1 MHRISKIITM
11 IERSPE
17 AYIVDIE
24 MITGKSYRTA
34 RRIMAKI
41 RMRYNIHGRK
51 HPTMEQVRE
60 FFELNK

>member
-1 MHRISKIITM
+1 M

-24 MITGKSYRTA
+24 TITGKSYMTA

-41 RMRYNIHGRK
+41 RMRYNITGRK